1 MRRLSSHP
9 SVDGRNG
16 VGVVERLARVA
27 DVEVR
32 LQVVLPK
39 SLRNQLVRILLLHEV
54 PEPQV
59 PVRARLVL
67 HPLGVMVAGLRGGP
81 EGDENQD

>member
-1 MRRLSSHP
+1 M
-9 SVDGRNG
+9 DGRNG

-39 SLRNQLVRILLLHEV
+39 SLRNQLVRILLHEV